1 MKPQRPKVDP
11 IRNPTLFQKEELD
24 ETDESPNSLTVERPY
39 SEPGLCLGTS
49 AFTAKGWEGSFYP
62 KGMRSADYLAF
73 YAQHFHTVEV
83 DSTFYGC
90 PSVRPFNNWAH
101 KPPMAS
107 YSPSKSHGS
116 SRMKKR
122 WWTATLNLESSSK
135 RWLSSVQS
143 LVLCSSSFRFS
154 TAGNSRSKI
163 IFSLCWLR
171 S

>member
-90 PSVRPFNNWAH
+90 PSVRTVNNWAAQT
-101 KPPMAS
+101 PN
-107 YSPSKSHGS
+107 G
-116 SRMKKR
+116 
-122 WWTATLNLESSSK
+122 
-135 RWLSSVQS
+135 
-143 LVLCSSSFRFS
+143 F
-154 TAGNSRSKI
+154 
-163 IFSLCWLR
+163 IFSVKVPRLCDGENYVAKRLER
-171 S
+171 ECF